1 MVVAKSMIPQPA
13 PARPHLV
20 TAVTLAAIHLLA
32 CAAFFPQLFSWPAVM
47 VAAVLYYVIGAVGIC
62 LGYHRILTHR
72 SARIPRPLEYAIATL
87 GALAL
92 EGGPITWVATHRVHH
107 LYSDTP
113 ADPHNARRG
122 FLWAHMLWLVVPNP
136 ARPTEEA
143 VNKYAA
149 DLACD
154 PYYRWLERYS
164 AWLQLP
170 LALALFAVGG
180 FSWLVWGMFV
190 RLVFSYHCTWLVNS
204 AAHSIGYRTY
214 DTGDLSTNNWWVAL
228 LAWGEGWHNNHHA
241 FPSSARHGLRW
252 YELDSTWLTIRLL
265 ALARIA
271 TRVRVPT
278 AAMLERGPML
288 KPR

>member
-1 MVVAKSMIPQPA
+1 MVVAKSLIPQPA
-13 PARPHLV
+13 RGRRHLV
-20 TAVTLAAIHLLA
+20 SAVALIATHLLA
-32 CAAFFPQLFSWPAVM
+32 CAALFPQLFSWSAVA
-47 VAAVLYYVIGAVGIC
+47 VAAALYYLIGAIGIC

-87 GALAL
+87 GALAM

-113 ADPHNARRG
+113 ADPHNARRS
-122 FLWAHMLWLVVPNP
+122 FWWAHMGWLLVPNP
-136 ARPTEEA
+136 ARPNEEA

-149 DLACD
+149 DLARD
-154 PYYRWLERYS
+154 PYYRWLDRYS
-164 AWLQLP
+164 VWLQLP
-170 LALALFAVGG
+170 LGLALFAGG
-180 FSWLVWGMFV
+180 GLSWLVWGLFA
-190 RLVFSYHCTWLVNS
+190 RLVFAYHCAWLVNS

-214 DTGDLSTNNWWVAL
+214 QTGDLSTNNWWVAL

-252 YELDSTWLTIRLL
+252 YEFDITWLTIRLL

-278 AAMLERGPML
+278 RAMLERGPVL